1 MFVNTKMDDGPCELV
16 HSQDLK
22 EKFEKDNDPFKYDS
36 LIERDFLTRISD
48 IDRSIK
54 RARSRVEDEK
64 SEESSNDP
72 NSNGEIL
79 RIQADVEKYTAD
91 AEAAGEV
98 GEIDQAQELMLRVE
112 SLQAAKEE
120 IVVSLYAYMYI
131 SVYIFLHAYICILF
145 MLVCAYI
152 YVFMHTYIYVF
163 IYIFT
168 CINKNLLSI
177 LLYYRSFC
185 V

>member
-22 EKFEKDNDPFKYDS
+22 EKFEQEKDPFKYDS

-120 IVVSLYAYMYI
+120 IVVSIYAYI
-131 SVYIFLHAYICILF
+131 SVYIIFLYAYKCIF
-145 MLVCAYI
+145 FIFVCI
-152 YVFMHTYIYVF
+152 Y
-163 IYIFT
+163 
-168 CINKNLLSI
+168 
-177 LLYYRSFC
+177 
-185 V
+185 